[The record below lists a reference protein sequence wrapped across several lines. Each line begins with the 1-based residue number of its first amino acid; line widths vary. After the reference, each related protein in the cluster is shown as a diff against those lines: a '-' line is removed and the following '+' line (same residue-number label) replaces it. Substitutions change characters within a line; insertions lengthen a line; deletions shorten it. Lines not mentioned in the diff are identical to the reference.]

1 MQRTPLIARVSR
13 TRRSRLVR
21 HVVAAVLAATS
32 ARAQSPTTLGDV
44 YRAAATGP
52 RIAAARAAAR
62 AADARVSP
70 VTRLPDPAI
79 QLGVMNYALPSLSPM
94 STIGMTQLQVMQM
107 LPVGGKL
114 AAAGAAATARAAAE
128 QSRADDVAWSVRA
141 DAADAYYE
149 AYAADRQLDVA
160 RETLHLLREAA
171 ATAEAMY
178 RVGEGR
184 QADVLRA
191 QVEVARMAEDTLR
204 MHAMRESAV
213 ARLGALV
220 GPMAD
225 SLGATALPAFPDSL
239 PSLDSLVALAFAGRP
254 MLRADARAVDGARAD
269 EKLARREIWPD
280 LTVGVQVAQS
290 AGGGD
295 RMGSV
300 MIGAT
305 LPIFARDRQLRMRD
319 EASAMRQM
327 TEADYAA
334 TRADTRARVI
344 AVRADLE
351 RARRLRALYST
362 SVLPQARATV
372 TSAMSA
378 YRTGSIDFMTLL
390 DDEMAVNR
398 YRQELA
404 QLQADEGKSWAEL
417 EMLVGRALFDP
428 DATATLAEGGAR

>member
-1 MQRTPLIARVSR
+1 MQHTSVIQRVSR
-13 TRRSRLVR
+13 SRRRILLR
-21 HVVAAVLAATS
+21 RAAVVIAIVALKGVAS
-32 ARAQSPTTLGDV
+32 AQSPASLGAI

-52 RIAAARAAAR
+52 RIIASRAAAR
-62 AADARVSP
+62 AADARVAP

-94 STIGMTQLQVMQM
+94 STIGMTQLQLMQM

-114 AAAGAAATARAAAE
+114 AAAGAAASARAAAE
-128 QSRADDVAWSVRA
+128 RSRADDVAWSVRA
-141 DAADAYYE
+141 EAADAYYD

-160 RETLHLLREAA
+160 RETLHLLRESA

-178 RVGEGR
+178 RVGQGR

-204 MHAMRESAV
+204 MRAMRESAV

-220 GPMAD
+220 GPMSD

-239 PSLDSLVALAFAGRP
+239 PSLDSLVGLAFAGRP

-280 LTVGVQVAQS
+280 LTVGAQVAQS
-290 AGGGD
+290 GGD

-319 EASAMRQM
+319 EAAAMRQM
-327 TEADYAA
+327 AEADLAA

-351 RARRLRALYST
+351 RARRLRALYAG

-372 TSAMSA
+372 ASAMSA

-404 QLQADEGKSWAEL
+404 QLDADEGKSWAEL
-417 EMLVGRALFDP
+417 EMLAGRALFDP
-428 DATATLAEGGAR
+428 DTTAIAEGGAR